1 MSIVLVTNKAALY
14 ITKDNLNSIN
24 QIAKIGNLQIQA
36 LQKLLNKGQKIE
48 EGKEDVIGNGFD
60 GDLMDSETDGL

>member
-24 QIAKIGNLQIQA
+24 QIAKIGTLQIQA

>member
-48 EGKEDVIGNGFD
+48 EGKEDVIGNGFE
-60 GDLMDSETDGL
+60 GDLMDSQTDGL

>member
-24 QIAKIGNLQIQA
+24 QIAKIGTLQIQA

-48 EGKEDVIGNGFD
+48 EGKEDVIGNGFE
-60 GDLMDSETDGL
+60 GDLMDSQTDGL